1 MSKYAGEYDVREQGH
16 IGERRCCFAFFLNS
30 DSLAIVRKCAGRL
43 LKIWAAKSMGE
54 D

>member
-1 MSKYAGEYDVREQGH
+1 MSKYAGEYDVNKDILGRT
-16 IGERRCCFAFFLNS
+16 CCFAFFLNS
-30 DSLAIVRKCAGRL
+30 DYLAIVCKCAGRL